1 MSRIITN
8 KQHINYCERLIDR
21 VLNQINSDE
30 LLFDFDKI
38 SENGGNIIY
47 DWSQINQPILEIDI
61 DWTFLKEYG
70 RLTFWRFGISNYSQY
85 SIFRNTFQCHRPNIF
100 KTTLYRVNGC

>member
-8 KQHINYCERLIDR
+8 KQHINYYERLIDR
-21 VLNQINSDE
+21 VLNQINRDE

-47 DWSQINQPILEIDI
+47 VSSQINQTILEIDM
-61 DWTFLKEYG
+61 D
-70 RLTFWRFGISNYSQY
+70 
-85 SIFRNTFQCHRPNIF
+85 
-100 KTTLYRVNGC
+100 

>member
-1 MSRIITN
+1 MIEIRLDEMSRIIIN
-8 KQHINYCERLIDR
+8 KHHINYYERLIDR

-47 DWSQINQPILEIDI
+47 DSSQINQTILEIDI
-61 DWTFLKEYG
+61 D
-70 RLTFWRFGISNYSQY
+70 
-85 SIFRNTFQCHRPNIF
+85 
-100 KTTLYRVNGC
+100 

>member
-8 KQHINYCERLIDR
+8 KHHFNYCERLIDR
-21 VLNQINSDE
+21 VLNQINRDE

-47 DWSQINQPILEIDI
+47 VSSQINQPILEIDI
-61 DWTFLKEYG
+61 D
-70 RLTFWRFGISNYSQY
+70 
-85 SIFRNTFQCHRPNIF
+85 
-100 KTTLYRVNGC
+100 

>member
-1 MSRIITN
+1 MTISRIITN
-8 KQHINYCERLIDR
+8 KHHINYYERPIDR

-47 DWSQINQPILEIDI
+47 DSSQINQTILEIDI
-61 DWTFLKEYG
+61 D
-70 RLTFWRFGISNYSQY
+70 
-85 SIFRNTFQCHRPNIF
+85 
-100 KTTLYRVNGC
+100 